1 LGVQRFVQGVVLALA
16 VLLGGFHAEAGSV
29 AMTAD
34 GFVDLSKFREL
45 DKVVIVKTAEN
56 MVIQSIKGLPDEVIA
71 GKERSLKFKKLLA
84 ISFGLLAAEAD
95 RAGLAPLAKLNGFE
109 AMILQDNIRGK
120 TDLAQMQRYD
130 EKIDEQKQQYL
141 GEVFDRDAHTPSSL
155 TQDEINA
162 HARLIAQD
170 ILAIAKEKAL
180 GK

>member
-1 LGVQRFVQGVVLALA
+1 MQKFVQGVVMALA

-29 AMTAD
+29 AMTPD
-34 GFVDLSKFREL
+34 GFVDLSKFGEL

-56 MVIQSIKGLPDEVIA
+56 MVIRSIKGLPGDVLE
-71 GKERSLKFKKLLA
+71 GKDGSLKFKKLLA

-141 GEVFDRDAHTPSSL
+141 SEVLDRGVHTSSIPN
-155 TQDEINA
+155 QDEINA

-170 ILAIAKEKAL
+170 IFSIAKEKVL
-180 GK
+180 GKK